1 MDLQLTDKIAVV
13 TGAGRGIGLAIART
27 LAAEGATVIG
37 AARTISAEL
46 TRNSADAIAVDLS
59 TPTGPGQLVR
69 SVLARHGD
77 IDILVN
83 NVGGGDP
90 ADLRAFNDYDDALW
104 QRTFDLN
111 LFAAVRA
118 CRAALPSLLRRRG
131 VIINISSVGART
143 PHVGPVPYNAAK
155 AALNAFGKALAEE
168 YADRGVRAVT
178 VSPAGTRTELWTD
191 PGGFGATLAAAQG
204 ITQDELLA
212 NLATAAGISSGEL
225 IEPDHVASLVTYLA
239 SPLAISA
246 TGNNY
251 LVDGGAVKTA

>member
-13 TGAGRGIGLAIART
+13 TGASRGIGIAIVRT
-27 LAAEGATVIG
+27 LAAEGVTVIG

-46 TRNSADAIAVDLS
+46 ARNSTDAIAVDLS
-59 TPTGPGQLVR
+59 TPTGPGQLVQ
-69 SVLARHGD
+69 SVIDRYGD

-90 ADLRAFNDYDDALW
+90 ADLRGFNDYDDAVW

-118 CRAALPSLLRRRG
+118 CRAALPSLLRSRG
-131 VIINISSVGART
+131 VIVNISSVGARL
-143 PHVGPVPYNAAK
+143 PHIGPVPYNAAK

-178 VSPAGTRTELWTD
+178 VSPAGTRTELWTE

-204 ITQDELLA
+204 VTHEELLT
-212 NLATAAGISSGEL
+212 NVATAAGISSGEL
-225 IEPDHVASLVTYLA
+225 IEPDHVASMVTYLA

-251 LVDGGAVKTA
+251 LVDGGAVKTV

>member
-1 MDLQLTDKIAVV
+1 MDLHLTDKIAVV
-13 TGAGRGIGLAIART
+13 TGASRGIGLAIARA

-37 AARTISAEL
+37 AARTPTAEL
-46 TRNSADAIAVDLS
+46 TRISADAIAVDLS
-59 TPTGPGQLVR
+59 TPTGPGQLVQA
-69 SVLARHGD
+69 VLDRHGD
-77 IDILVN
+77 IDVLVN

-90 ADLRAFNDYDDALW
+90 ADLRGFNDYDDAVW

-118 CRAALPSLLRRRG
+118 CRAALPSLVRRRG
-131 VIINISSVGART
+131 VIINISSVGARL
-143 PHVGPVPYNAAK
+143 PHIGPIPYNAAK

-178 VSPAGTRTELWTD
+178 VSPAGTRTGLWTE

-204 ITQDELLA
+204 ITHEELLTNA
-212 NLATAAGISSGEL
+212 ATAAGISSGEL
-225 IEPDHVASLVTYLA
+225 IEPDHVASMVTYLA

-251 LVDGGAVKTA
+251 LVDGSAVKTV